1 MVWSPPEQDIRTLES
16 LSLQRASFT
25 ERGDPD
31 AACVKMCG
39 VPACGVERCTT
50 AASGLWSSQEPR
62 PEILL
67 CVDSV
72 SKTIAQ
78 VFLKSRTVHD
88 LDGGL
93 QECGQSG
100 QYAGGRLGQG
110 REAGLLSWTFGFG
123 ARETIIPESPQASCR
138 LTF

>member
-1 MVWSPPEQDIRTLES
+1 MVWSPPEQDIRTLEG
-16 LSLQRASFT
+16 LSIQRASFT
-25 ERGDPD
+25 KRGDPE
-31 AACVKMCG
+31 AACLPMCG
-39 VPACGVERCTT
+39 ALACGVERCTT
-50 AASGLWSSQEPR
+50 AASGFWSVQEPR
-62 PEILL
+62 PENLF

-93 QECGQSG
+93 QESGQSG
-100 QYAGGRLGQG
+100 QYAGGRICQG
-110 REAGLLSWTFGFG
+110 REAGLLSWTLGFG
-123 ARETIIPESPQASCR
+123 ACETLIPESPQASCR